1 MSTSADREKML
12 SEMTRAEKAELL
24 RWIVR
29 DLGDDFPEIESRPD
43 VMGGVPCIT
52 RTRIPVWL
60 LEQARRLGTSDADL
74 LRDYPTLTVQDLANA
89 WNFVRSHRAEID
101 AQIEANEE
109 FSPSSLPQSESFL
122 RVARSLNLDGPRDWS
137 SRFTCQSGGTAT
149 SDE

>member
-1 MSTSADREKML
+1 MSTPADRERML

-29 DLGDDFPEIESRPD
+29 DLGDDFPGIESRVE
-43 VMGGVPCIT
+43 VMGGAPCIT

-60 LEQARRLGTSDADL
+60 LEQARRLGTSEADL

-101 AQIEANEE
+101 SQIEAND
-109 FSPSSLPQSESFL
+109 SSIVRLEAWRQLQPLQ
-122 RVARSLNLDGPRDWS
+122 
-137 SRFTCQSGGTAT
+137 
-149 SDE
+149 